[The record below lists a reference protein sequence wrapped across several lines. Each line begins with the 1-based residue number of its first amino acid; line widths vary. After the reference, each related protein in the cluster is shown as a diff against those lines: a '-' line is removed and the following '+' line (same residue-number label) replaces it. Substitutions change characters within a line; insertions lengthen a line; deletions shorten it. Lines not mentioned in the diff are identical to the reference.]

1 MSEQVQKM
9 VNDELE
15 KDNER
20 TGVEISKTL
29 HENGHNLSVC
39 TVQRCRKMLGWTR
52 RASAY
57 CQ

>member
-1 MSEQVQKM
+1 M

-29 HENGHNLSVC
+29 HENGHNLSVS
-39 TVQRCRKMLGWTR
+39 TVQRCRKMLGWTH